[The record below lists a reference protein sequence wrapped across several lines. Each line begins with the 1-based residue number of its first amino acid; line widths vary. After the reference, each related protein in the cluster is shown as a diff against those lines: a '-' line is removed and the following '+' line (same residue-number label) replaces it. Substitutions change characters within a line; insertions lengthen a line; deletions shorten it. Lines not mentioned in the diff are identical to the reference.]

1 MLMSY
6 CGGCACGLVKYECSA
21 EPVMSVNC
29 HCRDCQQASG
39 SAYSADIIV
48 PISGWKLLCGSPNF
62 YEKKAHS
69 GNTVTRAFCGDC
81 GSPLFVK
88 EVAIPDI
95 VTVNVGSLDDPSR
108 YSPSGDWWTSS
119 AQPWDHMNP
128 KLEKFTTQPEV

>member
-1 MLMSY
+1 
-6 CGGCACGLVKYECSA
+6 
-21 EPVMSVNC
+21 MSVNC

-48 PISGWKLLCGSPNF
+48 PISGWQLLRGSPKF
-62 YEKKAHS
+62 YEKKARS

-95 VTVNVGSLDDPSR
+95 VSINVGS
-108 YSPSGDWWTSS
+108 WTSS

-128 KLEKFTTQPEV
+128 DLEKFTTQPEA

>member
-1 MLMSY
+1 MSTTY
-6 CGGCACGLVKYECSA
+6 CGGCSCGAVRYECSA
-21 EPVMSVNC
+21 GPIMSVNC

-48 PISGWKLLCGSPNF
+48 PITGWKLLSGSPKF
-62 YEKKAHS
+62 YEKRADS
-69 GNTVTRAFCGDC
+69 GNTVTRSFCGDC

-95 VTVNVGSLDDPSR
+95 VTINVGSLDDPSR
-108 YSPSGDWWTSS
+108 YSPTGDWWVSS

-128 KLEKFTTQPEV
+128 DLEKFDSQPDA